1 MVPGRP
7 ERRAP
12 GGERLLTRSTYL
24 TAIVLAAVVVAII
37 AALLVEA
44 AAGPTFR
51 AEDHATYEEC
61 VRNIPSEW
69 APGSIQRT
77 GAEDACGYIHRP
89 RR

>member
-1 MVPGRP
+1 MI
-7 ERRAP
+7 
-12 GGERLLTRSTYL
+12 
-24 TAIVLAAVVVAII
+24 AIV

-51 AEDHATYEEC
+51 AADHATYEAC

-77 GAEDACGYIHRP
+77 GAEDACRHVHRAG
-89 RR
+89 R